1 MARRGA
7 RAVGELNAVVR
18 RRLMSALRVGVCI
31 AALIFVLRGVSLDD
45 TVTTR
50 DGVAHRGQV
59 VRSSDDVVLRTGDAS
74 EIVIRSADLARD
86 DAGEPQIDYGLR
98 TTWRRS
104 DKAMLF
110 IALLVQIPVAV
121 LLGVRLQMLLRNQQI
136 HVGWWNCVRLSYA
149 GNFLNFAAPLG
160 SNAGDLF
167 KAYFIS
173 LHTDRR
179 AQAMTTIL
187 LDRLLGLGTL
197 VAVVAAITVCSP
209 ADNRLARFRGSVLVV
224 LAIGVIGA
232 ALYQSRRVRNLLPGG
247 ERLRSL
253 PGFHHAQAV
262 DEAVLALLRSRLTM
276 ARAILVTLAVQAAAI
291 GSYVFV
297 IKALGFD
304 VRPGNVLE
312 FFTYFYI
319 GAVVQSLPGPP
330 QGLGTVEL
338 AYRFLFAEYA
348 GASEIVC
355 MSFLIRVVVLLSALP
370 GAWVTMTGSYKPR
383 ETAAGSKPTE
393 TPPASA

>member
-1 MARRGA
+1 MARRSA
-7 RAVGELNAVVR
+7 RAVGELTAVVR
-18 RRLMSALRVGVCI
+18 RRMLSALRITVCV

-45 TVTTR
+45 AVTTR
-50 DGVAHRGQV
+50 DGTVHRGLV
-59 VRSSDDVVLRTGDAS
+59 ERSGDDVVLRNAVSSTILIA
-74 EIVIRSADLARD
+74 SADLTRD
-86 DAGEPQIDYGLR
+86 AAGEPEIDYGLR
-98 TTWRRS
+98 STWRRS
-104 DKAMLF
+104 DKAMLLT
-110 IALLVQIPVAV
+110 ALLVQLPVAI
-121 LLGVRLQMLLRNQQI
+121 LLGVRLQVLLRNQQI
-136 HVGWWNCVRLSYA
+136 DVGWWNCVRLSFA

-209 ADNRLARFRGSVLVV
+209 ADNRLSRFRGSVLVV

-232 ALYQSRRVRNLLPGG
+232 ALYQSRRVRSLLPAA
-247 ERLRSL
+247 ERIRSL
-253 PGFHHAQAV
+253 PGFQHAQAV
-262 DEAVLALLRSRLTM
+262 DQSVLALLRSRLTI
-276 ARAILVTLAVQAAAI
+276 AKAILVTLAVQAAAI

-312 FFTYFYI
+312 FFAYFYI

-338 AYRFLFAEYA
+338 AYRFLFAGYA

-383 ETAAGSKPTE
+383 ETAENPPTQA
-393 TPPASA
+393 PPASA